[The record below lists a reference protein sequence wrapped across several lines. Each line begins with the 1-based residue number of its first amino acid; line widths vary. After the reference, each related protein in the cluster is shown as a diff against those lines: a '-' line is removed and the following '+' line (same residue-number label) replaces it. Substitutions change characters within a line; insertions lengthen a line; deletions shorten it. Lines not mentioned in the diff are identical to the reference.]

1 VQVTKI
7 ASNGKEKSLA
17 RGTAGGKPLM
27 RVEKLDAGCEHGI
40 EDIGGGES
48 FTDKNGQPALA
59 RRTETLERE
68 NKVLVS
74 KIKARSTGRDEN

>member
-7 ASNGKEKSLA
+7 ASSGKEKSSA
-17 RGTAGGKPLM
+17 RGTTGGKPLM
-27 RVEKLDAGCEHGI
+27 GAENLDVGYEHGT

-48 FTDKNGQPALA
+48 FTDKNGLPALA

-74 KIKARSTGRDEN
+74 KIKARSACRDEN